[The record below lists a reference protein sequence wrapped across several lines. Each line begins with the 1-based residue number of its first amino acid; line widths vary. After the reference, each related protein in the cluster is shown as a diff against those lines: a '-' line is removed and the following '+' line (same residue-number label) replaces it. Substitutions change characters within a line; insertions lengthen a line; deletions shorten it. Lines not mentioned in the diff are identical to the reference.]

1 MFLNKVSEHRFL
13 VNFSKYKYLLN
24 ELVKRDIKIKYR
36 RSILGIFWSFLNPL
50 LTMVVLTIIFSTIFS
65 MNIKNF
71 PVYFLTG
78 MLVFTFFSSGSKG
91 AMMSIQ
97 QNAAII
103 KKVYVPKYM
112 YSLGVVLSNFVTF
125 LLSLIVLILVMIGT
139 HAGFSWYILLAIYP
153 IFLLLMITI
162 GAGLFLA
169 TITVFFRDIEHL
181 YGVFLT
187 MLMYGSAIFY
197 PVTIIPESY
206 RWVFE
211 LNPIYAIITLCRN
224 SFLYGQ
230 MYDPK
235 TVLFATASSVI
246 LLILGIFFFYKYQ
259 DKFILYI

>member
-1 MFLNKVSEHRFL
+1 
-13 VNFSKYKYLLN
+13 
-24 ELVKRDIKIKYR
+24 
-36 RSILGIFWSFLNPL
+36 
-50 LTMVVLTIIFSTIFS
+50 
-65 MNIKNF
+65 
-71 PVYFLTG
+71 
-78 MLVFTFFSSGSKG
+78 
-91 AMMSIQ
+91 
-97 QNAAII
+97 
-103 KKVYVPKYM
+103 
-112 YSLGVVLSNFVTF
+112 
-125 LLSLIVLILVMIGT
+125 
-139 HAGFSWYILLAIYP
+139 
-153 IFLLLMITI
+153 MITI